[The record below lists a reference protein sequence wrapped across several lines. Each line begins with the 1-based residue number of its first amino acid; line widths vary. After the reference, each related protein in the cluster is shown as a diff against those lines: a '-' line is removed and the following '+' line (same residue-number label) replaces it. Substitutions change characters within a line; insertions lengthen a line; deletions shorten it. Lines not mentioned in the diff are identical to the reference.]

1 MSLFALRTCLRRPIH
16 MQPPLVPSR
25 TRALSRTSTPT
36 LPRLPVPDLHKT
48 LQKYL
53 KSIQPFLLEDEKR
66 GGVDFKSALEDRVK
80 LVNDFERGLGPLCQ
94 QRLLG
99 KCETRVRDCVSNL
112 CFSAGQEFT

>member
-1 MSLFALRTCLRRPIH
+1 MSLFALRTCLRRPVH

-53 KSIQPFLLEDEKR
+53 KSIEPFLLEDEKR
-66 GGVDFKSALEDRVK
+66 KWRVDHFDIYRNCVEMLEERRATNAAAETSEILDRV
-80 LVNDFERGLGPLCQ
+80 G
-94 QRLLG
+94 
-99 KCETRVRDCVSNL
+99 
-112 CFSAGQEFT
+112 